1 MSGGWEVRVF
11 LSSHAAGQLQALPS
25 PIPLVPA
32 DAGTQLFA
40 DSDPSMQKSPA
51 MSFYVYILASERN
64 GTLYVGMT
72 DDLSRRVGEHQA
84 GVLPGFTK
92 KYGVKTLV
100 WSEVHETR
108 ESAFVRERQIK
119 KWKRKWKL
127 QLIEELNPEW
137 KDLVEAGWLW

>member
-1 MSGGWEVRVF
+1 
-11 LSSHAAGQLQALPS
+11 
-25 PIPLVPA
+25 
-32 DAGTQLFA
+32 
-40 DSDPSMQKSPA
+40 
-51 MSFYVYILASERN
+51 MSFFVYILASERN

-72 DDLSRRVGEHQA
+72 DDLSRRVWEHQT
-84 GVLPGFTK
+84 GVFPGFTK
-92 KYGVKTLV
+92 KYGVRTLV

-119 KWKRKWKL
+119 MWKRKWKL